1 MAAAVILVIFMYFCS
16 IKRNIIHIFS
26 FKFMWIPKMI
36 ISDDDD
42 NIDSDHFAL
51 ITLADRHCLRGSNFV
66 SHVTLFS
73 VPLNFFQEEQ

>member
-1 MAAAVILVIFMYFCS
+1 MD
-16 IKRNIIHIFS
+16 
-26 FKFMWIPKMI
+26 PKDEL

-73 VPLNFFQEEQ
+73 VPLNFCKEEQ

>member
-1 MAAAVILVIFMYFCS
+1 MAAAVILVILS
-16 IKRNIIHIFS
+16 IFVLSRETMHIFS

-42 NIDSDHFAL
+42 NIDSDPFAL
-51 ITLADRHCLRGSNFV
+51 ITLAGRHCLRGSNFV

-73 VPLNFFQEEQ
+73 VDLNFCQEEQ

>member
-1 MAAAVILVIFMYFCS
+1 
-16 IKRNIIHIFS
+16 
-26 FKFMWIPKMI
+26 MI

-66 SHVTLFS
+66 LHVTLFS
-73 VPLNFFQEEQ
+73 VPLNFCQEEQGSWGKGKPVKKNSV